1 MLKLFKIR
9 AIKQNDK
16 FNYFLWCW
24 MELTSLNHVIQ
35 TGEQILKRFTPILS
49 PEQGP
54 GQGCPTFLPG
64 RIDFMK
70 SPLENM
76 KGRFSLRNLPMEGRK
91 DILPLKSPL
100 ENSKG
105 ESLFKISL
113 RKREN
118 IFSGEFEISLENSK
132 LK

>member
-1 MLKLFKIR
+1 MH
-9 AIKQNDK
+9 K
-16 FNYFLWCW
+16 FDISYQK
-24 MELTSLNHVIQ
+24 SY
-35 TGEQILKRFTPILS
+35 
-49 PEQGP
+49 P

-70 SPLENM
+70 SPFENM
-76 KGRFSLRNLPMEGRK
+76 EGRFSLRNLPMEGRK